1 MQNAPIRY
9 QVEHVV
15 KLGET
20 LCSIALRYYGD
31 ESRSSEIY
39 KVTMMQRELL
49 HQGDFDPTNMP
60 AGMVVIVPYPTQGVD

>member
-15 KLGET
+15 KPGET

-31 ESRSSEIY
+31 ESRWQEIY
-39 KVTMMQRELL
+39 KATMMQRELL
-49 HQGDFDPTNMP
+49 QQGDFDPTNMP
-60 AGMVVIVPYPTQGVD
+60 TGMVVIVPYPTQGVD